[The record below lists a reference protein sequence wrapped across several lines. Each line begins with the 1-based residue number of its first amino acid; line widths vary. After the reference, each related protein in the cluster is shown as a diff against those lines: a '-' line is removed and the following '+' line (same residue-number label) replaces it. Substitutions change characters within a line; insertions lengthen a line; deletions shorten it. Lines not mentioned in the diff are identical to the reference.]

1 LQSSLEEEDLMQ
13 QARIGW
19 GTIASLAVL
28 VLAFAACEPKGST
41 TTAEAAPAKA
51 GARPP
56 VKVSDEP
63 MKPEE
68 IAAATGGAPGGAAAT
83 PAGSA
88 APAGSPKAATQ
99 AISAQAVLEPAKDTP
114 GFSGRVIFLRA
125 GDQVRVVADVAGVTP
140 AGNHGFHLH
149 ENGKC
154 ERDASGGG
162 KDFTS
167 AGGHFNPAG
176 AAHACPDTATHHA
189 GDLGNIVINAD
200 GTGHLDVTTSA
211 LSLSGP
217 SSLVGRSVILHA
229 GADDCAT
236 QPTGNAGGRMACGVV
251 VSGSA
256 AGSGG
261 GGSGGR

>member
-1 LQSSLEEEDLMQ
+1 MQ

-19 GTIASLAVL
+19 MVTASLALL
-28 VLAFAACEPKGST
+28 VLALAACEPKGST
-41 TTAEAAPAKA
+41 TTAAGGEAAPAKA
-51 GARPP
+51 GARPA

-68 IAAATGGAPGGAAAT
+68 VAAASGAAAAPAPAGGAAAAAR
-83 PAGSA
+83 PANPATA
-88 APAGSPKAATQ
+88 AIGAQ
-99 AISAQAVLEPAKDTP
+99 AILEPAKDTP
-114 GFSGRVIFLRA
+114 GFSGRVLFLRA
-125 GDQVRVVADVAGVTP
+125 GDQLRVVADVTGVTP

-167 AGGHFNPAG
+167 AGGHFNPSG
-176 AAHACPDTATHHA
+176 AAHACPDAAAHHA

-217 SSLVGRSVILHA
+217 SSVVGRSVILHA
-229 GADDCAT
+229 AADDCTT
-236 QPTGNAGGRMACGVV
+236 QPTGNAGGRLACGVI

-256 AGSGG
+256 GGAGAP
-261 GGSGGR
+261 GSR

>member
-1 LQSSLEEEDLMQ
+1 MK

-19 GTIASLAVL
+19 VVMASLALL
-28 VLAFAACEPKGST
+28 VVALPACEPKGST
-41 TTAEAAPAKA
+41 TTAVAAPAPA

-68 IAAATGGAPGGAAAT
+68 IAAASGGASSGAPAA

-88 APAGSPKAATQ
+88 ASASPAT
-99 AISAQAVLEPAKDTP
+99 SAQAVLQPANDTP
-114 GFSGRVIFLRA
+114 GFAGRVTFTRV
-125 GDQVRVVADVAGVTP
+125 GNQVRVVADVAGVTP
-140 AGNHGFHLH
+140 PGNHGFHLH

-154 ERDASGGG
+154 ERDTSGAG
-162 KDFTS
+162 KDFTT

-176 AAHACPDTATHHA
+176 APHACPDAAAHHA
-189 GDLGNIVINAD
+189 GDLGNVVIAAD

-217 SSLVGRSVILHA
+217 NSVIGRSVILHA
-229 GADDCAT
+229 GTDDCTT
-236 QPTGNAGGRMACGVV
+236 QPTGNAGGRLACGVITA
-251 VSGSA
+251 GSA
-256 AGSGG
+256 
-261 GGSGGR
+261 GGSGTPGSASGR